1 MNITWRFLKGTSSR
15 SGLANQVL
23 RTRVGLTTLVPI
35 LALTF
40 GASLWWVQ
48 PAEAAPGEAQAS
60 TLTKTGEVGI
70 SDTLLGEMS
79 QATQSLYNRI
89 RQSLVIIKP
98 SRNPDALL
106 PPNLR
111 AKFDRWKLHWIQH
124 HHLTVH
130 GRHFHPGR
138 HSIPTV
144 VIEPLRTRPDH
155 HRRNPHLTPRQQQEL
170 DKIADD
176 RPVEI
181 FLLRHFLFRHGPGRT
196 DLPWPILHG
205 ILMRLREIERHLNQT
220 VYGLAT
226 GKPNRILVLE
236 VLSPPGATAQIHVIL
251 PDGKAAAAH
260 VYATNYFLN
269 LTVLQLSSAT
279 KVPPIRMV
287 RQLPRHP
294 GLLLAVAAD
303 QPAVRWLVPVHG
315 PGFASRRAASAPLMF
330 FLRTAPHPAFIFS
343 PSGELAAVT
352 TWKKALGV
360 AGTKSYIRNF
370 IKYGQIEQ
378 VRFGIRYAM
387 VPSNSPLR
395 RKIPRLGRLRAMEVL
410 GLYPHSPAQRAG
422 IRPGDIIFGI
432 DGIGLAD
439 FSRIA
444 KKIHADP
451 EHVAIRLARNGKII
465 TVHVTLRPPP
475 GFAPRHMRP

>member
-1 MNITWRFLKGTSSR
+1 MNIIWRFLKGTSSR
-15 SGLANQVL
+15 LDLVHPALPS
-23 RTRVGLTTLVPI
+23 RVGLTALAAV
-35 LALTF
+35 LALAF
-40 GASLWWVQ
+40 GTNLSWAQSA
-48 PAEAAPGEAQAS
+48 PAAPRVAQLS
-60 TLTKTGEVGI
+60 TAAKIGQMGI
-70 SDTLLGEMS
+70 SGTLLGQMS
-79 QATQSLYNRI
+79 QATQSLYNHI

-130 GRHFHPGR
+130 GRHLHPGR
-138 HSIPTV
+138 HSVPTV

-155 HRRNPHLTPRQQQEL
+155 HRRNPQLTPRQQQEL

-176 RPVEI
+176 RHVEI
-181 FLLRHFLFRHGPGRT
+181 FLLRHFLFRHGPGKT

-205 ILMRLREIERHLNQT
+205 ILLRLREIERHLNQT

-236 VLSPPGATAQIHVIL
+236 VLSPPGARAKVQVIL

-260 VYATNYFLN
+260 VFATNYFLN
-269 LTVLQLSSAT
+269 LTVLQLSPAT
-279 KVPPIRMV
+279 KVPPIPMV
-287 RQLPRHP
+287 RQLPPHP

-303 QPAVRWLVPVHG
+303 QPAVRWLVPVRG
-315 PGFASRRAASAPLMF
+315 PGFASRAAHAPLMF

-360 AGTKSYIRNF
+360 AGKKSYIRNF
-370 IKYGQIEQ
+370 IEYGQIEQ

-387 VPSNSPLR
+387 VPGNSPLR
-395 RKIPRLGRLRAMEVL
+395 REVPRLGRRRAIEVL
-410 GLYPHSPAQRAG
+410 GIYPHSPAQRAG

-451 EHVAIRLARNGKII
+451 DHVAVRLARHGKII